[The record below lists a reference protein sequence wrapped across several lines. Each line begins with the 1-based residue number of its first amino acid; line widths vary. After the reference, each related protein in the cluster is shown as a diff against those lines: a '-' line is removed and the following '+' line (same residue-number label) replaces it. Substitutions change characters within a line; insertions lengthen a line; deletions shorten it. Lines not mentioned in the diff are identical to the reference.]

1 MDKLFKLFPAPPKPV
16 SLQGLYLSQALRE
29 RRSKRQPFVYTN
41 FIASLDGRIALQD
54 PKTGEHLVPKAI
66 ANPCDWRLF
75 QELAAQADA
84 LITSGRYIRQL
95 ARGSAQDILPLSEK
109 PDYEDLFSWRQ
120 AHGLAPQPA
129 VVIISANLDIPF
141 PDVLLGSDRP
151 IYVATGAEAD
161 RARVRAIEKRGTRVL
176 FAGVGRRVQ
185 GRALIEVLGQ
195 EGLTTLYSI
204 AGPEILETLLL
215 DRVLDRLYLTQVHRM
230 LGNES
235 FDTLL
240 KGACLLTPRDL
251 KLYTLYYAAI
261 SEESPE
267 QTFAVYE
274 CA

>member
-1 MDKLFKLFPAPPKPV
+1 MDILLKLFPAPPEPV

-29 RRSKRQPFVYTN
+29 RGSKRRPFVYTN

-75 QELAAQADA
+75 QELATQADA

-109 PDYEDLFSWRQ
+109 PDYEDLFSWRHAQ
-120 AHGLAPQPA
+120 GLAPQPA
-129 VVIISANLDIPF
+129 VVIISASLDIPF
-141 PDVLLGSDRP
+141 PGVLLGNDRP
-151 IYVATGAEAD
+151 IYVATGAEAN
-161 RARVRAIEKRGTRVL
+161 RARVRAIEKRGARVL
-176 FAGVGRRVQ
+176 FAGAGRRVQ
-185 GRALIEVLGQ
+185 GRALIEALGQ
-195 EGLTTLYSI
+195 EGFTTLYSI

-215 DRVLDRLYLTQVHRM
+215 DRVLDRLYLTQAHRM
-230 LGNES
+230 LGNKS

-240 KGACLLTPRDL
+240 KGTYLLTPRDL
-251 KLYTLYYAAI
+251 KLQALYYAAV
-261 SEESPE
+261 SAEGPE